1 VAVLEMLGLA
11 AVVLEVQLEMV
22 VLEQQILAAAVE
34 VEQQMGIREVLA
46 ALVL

>member
-1 VAVLEMLGLA
+1 
-11 AVVLEVQLEMV
+11 MV